1 MGLFN
6 RMKDPVEGMA
16 TVVSSTGPPDHAT
29 SANCRMNLVVQA
41 EGVPPTSVNVKGMI
55 VPVKKW
61 PFPGMVIPV
70 QVDRANPQNVKIL
83 FDKIQSHAE
92 SSKASADALAAMM
105 RGETPA
111 TGEQADWA
119 AAGIPP
125 DKADIVAQIQQMFPG
140 ARIQVAGSSSVMPP
154 PNAGGAAGWGPPT
167 AASAAS
173 AADETDDRLEALERL
188 ARLHESG
195 ALTDA
200 EFAAEKRRILDS

>member
-6 RMKDPVEGMA
+6 RMKDPVEGIA

-41 EGVPPTSVNVKGMI
+41 EGVPPTSVSIKSMI

-61 PFPGMVIPV
+61 PFPGTVIPV
-70 QVDRANPQNVKIL
+70 QVDRADPQKVKIL
-83 FDKIQSHAE
+83 FDKMTTHAE

-105 RGETPA
+105 RGETP
-111 TGEQADWA
+111 GQPMPE
-119 AAGIPP
+119 GIPP
-125 DKADIVAQIQQMFPG
+125 DKAEIVAQIQQMFPG
-140 ARIQVAGSSSVMPP
+140 ARIQVASSGMTPP
-154 PNAGGAAGWGPPT
+154 TAGAAAWGPP
-167 AASAAS
+167 SGPAS

-188 ARLHESG
+188 ARLHETG

-200 EFAAEKRRILDS
+200 EFAAEKGRILES